1 MLDNFSSERNQF
13 APILYKTLIFSLI
26 ENHSN
31 ELLRAHIMSN
41 FQFTFE
47 RITTIPVGI
56 LVDPLVRQIYMSEG
70 ITFKFN
76 VFDFEFFSTL
86 AKHPRLNIKNG
97 IQIADL
103 MAKAYLNENALEF

>member
-1 MLDNFSSERNQF
+1 
-13 APILYKTLIFSLI
+13 
-26 ENHSN
+26 
-31 ELLRAHIMSN
+31 
-41 FQFTFE
+41 
-47 RITTIPVGI
+47 
-56 LVDPLVRQIYMSEG
+56 MSEG